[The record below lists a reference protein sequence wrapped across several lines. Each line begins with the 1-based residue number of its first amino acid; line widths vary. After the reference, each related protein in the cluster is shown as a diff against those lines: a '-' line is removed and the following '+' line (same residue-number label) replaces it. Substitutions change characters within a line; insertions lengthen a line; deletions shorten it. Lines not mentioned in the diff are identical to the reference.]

1 MERYL
6 AKAITADLA
15 KKLVFL
21 VGPRQVGKTT
31 LAKALMADYP
41 RAQYLNW
48 DVPADSRIIAGHTWS
63 PRAGLVVLDE
73 VHKMRGWKTYIKGVW
88 DGRAEGQAI
97 LVTGSARMDTFR
109 QSGESLAG
117 RYFSLRLHPVSVREY
132 CMATAVKPEDALDRL
147 LDRGGFPEP
156 FLAQDARDADRWR
169 RQYLEDLIREDVVE
183 FSRIHEVRAMRLFVE
198 MLRERVGSPLSLASI
213 ARDLQVSPTTL
224 AKYLDILEA
233 LYVVFAVRP
242 YHRNVARA
250 VLKAPKVYFFDT
262 GLVTA
267 GEGARFENACAAMLL
282 KHAHYL
288 QDVEGRAVTLNYV
301 RDKEG
306 NEVDLVLCRNG
317 APVLLA
323 ECRHSDTSVS
333 RFMASLAARYPK
345 AHAFQVVRELRQEE
359 KRGEVSIVRAAD
371 WLAELAA

>member
-1 MERYL
+1 MQRYL
-6 AKAITADLA
+6 QASLKADLA
-15 KKLVFL
+15 RKLVFV

-31 LAKALMADYP
+31 LARALMADYP

-48 DVPADSRIIAGHTWS
+48 DVPADSRIVLDQTWS
-63 PRAGLVVLDE
+63 PRARLVVLDE
-73 VHKMRGWKTYIKGVW
+73 VHKMRGWKAYLKGVW
-88 DGRAEGQAI
+88 DGRAEGQAM

-117 RYFSLRLHPVSVREY
+117 RYFALRLHPVSVREW
-132 CMATAVKPEDALDRL
+132 CAASAVTPEDALDRL
-147 LDRGGFPEP
+147 LERGGFPEP
-156 FLAQDARDADRWR
+156 LLAQDAADADRWR

-198 MLRERVGSPLSLASI
+198 MLRERVGSPLSLASM

-233 LYVVFAVRP
+233 LYVVFTVRP
-242 YHRNVARA
+242 YHRNIARA

-262 GLVTA
+262 GLVA
-267 GEGARFENACAAMLL
+267 GDEGARFENACAAMLL

-288 QDVEGRAVTLNYV
+288 QDVEGRAVTLHYI

-306 NEVDLVLCRNG
+306 NEVDLVLCLNN

-323 ECRHSDTSVS
+323 ECRHSDTAVS
-333 RFMASLAARYPK
+333 RFMAGLAARYPK
-345 AHAFQVVRELRQEE
+345 AQAFQVVRELRQEE

-371 WLAELAA
+371 WLAELAV